1 MKDRIPTKPGRVQLV
16 PSPDDDDLFILTR
29 SDEPTQEGTPLN
41 KASLL
46 SDATAEGFG
55 LTGDGATVNNALAL
69 VSGSY
74 SRIRTGQTA
83 PNADTEAK
91 RGDIYIMDS
100 GTERHAYLCD
110 AVGEREVDL
119 GADWERGNIG
129 TGGVSTAATN
139 RVRSQVVDVPAGT
152 KFTVASGFK
161 YALYRF
167 NEAGVYVSVISMR
180 TAAYTAASDM
190 RFRIVIARVTESASE
205 EADVA
210 EFAAALTASRSGA
223 HWTALAAAREVR
235 KAVVFTS
242 SDFWKVPADLRG
254 TVTVQCFGGGAGG
267 TVFQA
272 GDGNLGPGGGG
283 GHMATWTGTLDAKK
297 YEITIGA
304 GGQANHDG
312 GATSFGSLCTAA
324 GGSGQN
330 GGTGGGGGGTA
341 QDAYKIGGSGSYGG
355 GGGSADG
362 AGGSGGTYGGG
373 GGGGGGKSGGS
384 GKSGAFAGGSGSGSY
399 GGGGG
404 GWSAVGKNATSSTGG
419 AGGAGQNTTGF
430 GLDFEGTGAA
440 GTVSGG
446 GGGYGGAGGNGLKT
460 GTASTGGGGG
470 GYGARG
476 GNAGTVSGGGGG
488 GYGGPGGD
496 GYLKCG
502 GGGGGYGLS
511 GKGGSMASG
520 DGSGGIAAGG
530 AGGGTLIGASGRGG
544 DGCVVIY
551 YTGIEVV

>member
-46 SDATAEGFG
+46 SDATAAEFG
-55 LTGDGATVNNALAL
+55 LTGDNATVNNALAL
-69 VSGSY
+69 VSGNY

-83 PNADTEAK
+83 PDASTAAK

-110 AVGEREVDL
+110 AVGDREIDL
-119 GADWERGNIG
+119 GADWERGGIT
-129 TGGVSTAATN
+129 TGGVSAAAN
-139 RVRSQVVDVPAGT
+139 YRVRSQVVDIPGGT
-152 KFTVASGFK
+152 VLSIASGFRF
-161 YALYRF
+161 ALYRF
-167 NEAGVYVSVISMR
+167 NEAGEYMSAVSLR
-180 TAAYTAASDM
+180 TAAYTVSSDM
-190 RFRIVIARVTESASE
+190 RFRILIARVTENTSE
-205 EADVA
+205 TADVA
-210 EFAAALTASRSGA
+210 EFAAALTATLSGT

-235 KAVVFTS
+235 KTVVFTA

-267 TVFQA
+267 KA
-272 GDGNLGPGGGG
+272 YSDSGNYYGPGGGG
-283 GHMATWTGTLDAKK
+283 GAMATWTGTLDAKK
-297 YEITIGA
+297 YEITVGK
-304 GGQANHDG
+304 GGLRNQDG
-312 GATSFGSLCTAA
+312 GATSFGSLCMAA
-324 GGSGQN
+324 GGSGRS
-330 GGTGGGGGGTA
+330 GGSGGGGCQA
-341 QDAYKIGGSGSYGG
+341 SSADDKAGGSGSYGG
-355 GGGSADG
+355 GGGAYDG
-362 AGGSGGTYGGG
+362 IGGAGGTYGGG
-373 GGGGGGKSGGS
+373 GGGGSGKAGGS

-446 GGGYGGAGGNGLKT
+446 GGGYGGYGGNGLKT
-460 GTASTGGGGG
+460 GTMSTGGGGG
-470 GYGARG
+470 GYGASG
-476 GNAGTVSGGGGG
+476 GNAGATSGGGGG
-488 GYGGPGGD
+488 GYGGRGGD
-496 GYLKCG
+496 GSGRCG

-511 GKGGSMASG
+511 GQGGSMASG
-520 DGSGGIAAGG
+520 NGNGGIAAGG
-530 AGGGTLIGASGRGG
+530 AGGGSGIGSGSGG